1 MGECEPSALGM
12 ESGAITDAQITA
24 SSSFDKQSVGPQ
36 NSRIRTELAS
46 GAWCPKPQIHSNSYE
61 FLQINL
67 ENTYLVTAV
76 ETQGR
81 YGNGTGRE
89 FVSEYMIDYLR
100 PGSKWI
106 RYRNRTGHTLMT
118 GNDETTQA
126 VLRVLD
132 PPLVASRLRIVPHS
146 RQTRTICLRAE
157 LHGCLHKDG
166 LLYYSTLP
174 GGSRVGDVDFRDT
187 TFENSDLYTETG
199 IKRGLGLLSDGYV
212 ADSSPFDEMNPNGSW
227 IGWSKHHTDGTVT
240 LLFEF
245 DQLRNFSEILLA
257 AYGHRLNSIDVIFSQ
272 DGTNFSLSSQI
283 SSLNRPS
290 PNTTAKRYDLR
301 IPLHKRMAKKIRV
314 TITFTADWLFLTEIH
329 FSSGI
334 LHEVP
339 IGYNLFYNESSST
352 NVVMEENTVLTRRS
366 IFGVIAL
373 VALFILLTA
382 ILCVIILMRRK
393 KSEDKMEIFERD
405 IRRNLIITQVG
416 GKTATEVLPSPSA
429 HLMTNFYASD
439 KTTSTSLSS
448 KSASPKFG
456 PATWNDFHF
465 PPPPSIPDER
475 IYAQPNFTL
484 PMSNGLKKEPERAG
498 TVMRM
503 ARRSPDYVA
512 VHHYATIPVR
522 EQTEKIRRISS
533 SHLIMGSELGEGKH
547 TIVRECAAAGLGTVA
562 YKTIKDRH
570 NLHARSALMDEIK
583 MLSLTNHPHVIR
595 LLATD
600 ENNGLILE
608 LAANGNVREYLR
620 SQRLPIP
627 TARLLAICAD
637 VCEGMRH
644 LESLGVIHGHLTPSN
659 ILLDEGLRAKISSPR
674 GPAHHAQ
681 LRYSAP
687 ESILKNSF
695 SSNSDVWAFAVCC
708 WEIAETSCTRIPFET
723 FSNADLVTN
732 AQRMLSGHDTAVVPL
747 FTESIPRGVRDVFVR
762 CFDVEPQARPLFAH
776 ISYFMSKYHAS
787 LD

>member
-1 MGECEPSALGM
+1 MSIRTFCISSRPAGVGV
-12 ESGAITDAQITA
+12 ITA
-24 SSSFDKQSVGPQ
+24 VAGIIPESF
-36 NSRIRTELAS
+36 
-46 GAWCPKPQIHSNSYE
+46 PKFQV
-61 FLQINL
+61 NL

-174 GGSRVGDVDFRDT
+174 GGSRVGDADFRDT

-290 PNTTAKRYDLR
+290 QNTSAKRYDLR

-339 IGYNLFYNESSST
+339 IGYNLFYNESST

-366 IFGVIAL
+366 IFGVIGTIFLFFAEIQQKAL

-439 KTTSTSLSS
+439 KTTSTS
-448 KSASPKFG
+448 
-456 PATWNDFHF
+456 
-465 PPPPSIPDER
+465 
-475 IYAQPNFTL
+475 
-484 PMSNGLKKEPERAG
+484 
-498 TVMRM
+498 
-503 ARRSPDYVA
+503 YVA

-522 EQTEKIRRISS
+522 EQTEKVRRISS
-533 SHLIMGSELGEGKH
+533 SQLIMGAELGEGKH
-547 TIVRECAAAGLGTVA
+547 TIVRECAADGLGTVA

-583 MLSLTNHPHVIR
+583 MLLLTNHPHVIR

-608 LAANGNVREYLR
+608 MAANGNVREYLR
-620 SQRLPIP
+620 SQRLPMPEILLFR
-627 TARLLAICAD
+627 TAKLLAICAD
-637 VCEGMRH
+637 VCEGMQY

-732 AQRMLSGHDTAVVPL
+732 AQRMLTGHDNAVVPS
-747 FTESIPRGVRDVFVR
+747 FTESIPRGIRDVFVR
-762 CFDVEPQARPLFAH
+762 CFEIEPQARPLFAH

>member
-1 MGECEPSALGM
+1 MSSIRMPACHQPRCDDVALHLPRLDLLGLIKQLPGTLL
-12 ESGAITDAQITA
+12 E
-24 SSSFDKQSVGPQ
+24 SSSKKF
-36 NSRIRTELAS
+36 
-46 GAWCPKPQIHSNSYE
+46 
-61 FLQINL
+61 QINL
-67 ENTYLVTAV
+67 GDTYLVTAV

-89 FVSEYMIDYLR
+89 YVSEYMIDYLR

-118 GNDETTQA
+118 GNDDTTEA
-126 VLRVLD
+126 VLRQLD

-174 GGSRVGDVDFRDT
+174 GGSRVGEVDFRDP

-199 IKRGLGLLSDGYV
+199 IKRLTYPKSTFYSFFCRGLGLLSDGYV
-212 ADSSPFDEMNPNGSW
+212 SDNSPFDETNPNGSW

-283 SSLNRPS
+283 SSLNRPA
-290 PNTTAKRYDLR
+290 PNSTAKRYDLR

-329 FSSGI
+329 FSS
-334 LHEVP
+334 V
-339 IGYNLFYNESSST
+339 FYNESST
-352 NVVMEENTVLTRRS
+352 NVVMEENSPVLTRRS
-366 IFGVIAL
+366 IFGVVAL

-382 ILCVIILMRRK
+382 ILCVIILMRRR
-393 KSEDKMEIFERD
+393 KSEDKLEIFERD

-429 HLMTNFYASD
+429 HLMANFYASD

-475 IYAQPNFTL
+475 VYAQPNFTL
-484 PMSNGLKKEPERAG
+484 PMSNGIRKEPDRAAG
-498 TVMRM
+498 TIMRV

-522 EQTEKIRRISS
+522 EHSQLVI
-533 SHLIMGSELGEGKH
+533 GAELGEGKH
-547 TIVRECAAAGLGTVA
+547 TIVRECTVPGIGNVA

-570 NLHARSALMDEIK
+570 NPHARSALMDELK
-583 MLSLTNHPHVIR
+583 MLGLTNHPHVIR

-600 ENNGLILE
+600 ENNGLVLE
-608 LAANGNVREYLR
+608 LVVNGNVREYLR

-627 TARLLAICAD
+627 TSKLLAICAD
-637 VCEGMRH
+637 VCEGLRH
-644 LESLGVIHGHLTPSN
+644 LESLGVVHGHLTPNN
-659 ILLDEGLRAKISSPR
+659 ILLDESLRAKISSPR

-687 ESILKNSF
+687 ESILKNCF
-695 SSNSDVWAFAVCC
+695 STHSDVWAFAVCC
-708 WEIAETSCTRIPFET
+708 WEIAETSCTRIPFEE

-732 AQRMLSGHDTAVVPL
+732 AQQMLTGQDNAVVPS
-747 FTESIPRGVRDVFVR
+747 FTECIPRGIRDVFVR
-762 CFDVEPQARPLFAH
+762 CFEVEPQARPLFSH
-776 ISYFMSKYHAS
+776 ISYFMSKYHTS
-787 LD
+787 SD